1 MRSKFYNKALN
12 MEAVI
17 EALEKDY
24 DIDYDDDD
32 EIEHSFSSTFLDTK
46 KGKRPNPMISTG

>member
-32 EIEHSFSSTFLDTK
+32 EMEHFSLFLIPK
-46 KGKRPNPMISTG
+46 KEKDLIQ